1 MENQIF
7 QAFARTSKV
16 LREDFKTFT
25 DKVILGI
32 SSCKIYDQYHVK
44 GAIFVSVMAIILK
57 TVQPQMNMFVRSA
70 FQIALRG
77 NADQIIENVSIVS
90 SEHCQKENAS
100 SADDLECPSLRKAR
114 EDMKKH
120 LNMHM

>member
-1 MENQIF
+1 MQLNLDVENQIYSKLLLEHQRYLEKVSKLLRIKSHWVF
-7 QAFARTSKV
+7 PLARSM
-16 LREDFKTFT
+16 
-25 DKVILGI
+25 I
-32 SSCKIYDQYHVK
+32 STTPK

-70 FQIALRG
+70 VQITLHG

-100 SADDLECPSLRKAR
+100 TVP
-114 EDMKKH
+114 MT
-120 LNMHM
+120 